1 MILFVIYLI
10 SLVWMVVFLT
20 YFVRPFKQKSELQKN
35 KIKYIP
41 LKKATHPN
49 TKYYIL
55 KSGEII
61 EIVK

>member
-1 MILFVIYLI
+1 MVLFVIYLI

-41 LKKATHPN
+41 LKKAANPN

-55 KSGEII
+55 KSGDII